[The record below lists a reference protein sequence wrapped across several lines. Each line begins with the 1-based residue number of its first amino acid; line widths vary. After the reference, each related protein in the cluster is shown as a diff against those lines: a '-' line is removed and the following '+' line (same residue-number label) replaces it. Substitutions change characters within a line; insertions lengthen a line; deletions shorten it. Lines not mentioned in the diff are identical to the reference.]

1 MEVDL
6 DDGDLLRA
14 FCAGDSQA
22 FAMLYERYD
31 RASFLFVRRML
42 TSREMGAAEDV
53 HQDAWIAIAQ
63 NARSFD
69 ATRGSFRT
77 WLFTIARRK
86 VWDHLRR
93 QKVAVLAAPLYDAA
107 AVPDPDVTPEDHAL
121 SRDGRAIG
129 GGAGVL
135 AAGSTGDLRPV
146 HSGRSLPRGHFN
158 RHGGGIGDREEPA
171 SLRPC
176 HHAIGARGRKAE
188 SCLITTR
195 HPIQSTS
202 FTGRPRRSSQM
213 SRRGRRGAIGSSI

>member
-1 MEVDL
+1 
-6 DDGDLLRA
+6 
-14 FCAGDSQA
+14 
-22 FAMLYERYD
+22 MLYERYD

-121 SRDGRAIG
+121 SREMAERLVAALESLPLAQRETFVLFTQAGLSLEDISIATEVGLETVKSRLRYARATMRS
-129 GGAGVL
+129 AL
-135 AAGSTGDLRPV
+135 AAERLSHV
-146 HSGRSLPRGHFN
+146 
-158 RHGGGIGDREEPA
+158 
-171 SLRPC
+171 
-176 HHAIGARGRKAE
+176 
-188 SCLITTR
+188 
-195 HPIQSTS
+195 
-202 FTGRPRRSSQM
+202 
-213 SRRGRRGAIGSSI
+213 